1 MHAVMDRMGRIK
13 SRFLRALIEAVE
25 PDPTGGALRR
35 LRYGLPP
42 HWLRVLSR
50 DIFGLVEADATLD
63 LDSGIELLLAIERV
77 LSGGSGAVMVRA
89 SGALAARVLARS
101 PGLVVPGDLVRTL
114 QHLRAPFEQPFV
126 DVELGFSVQ
135 GTAIG
140 FVLETE
146 LPGQPSAARWL
157 GWAGLGY
164 AQAAASFSGHAV
176 SQFRFETKL
185 AADLARITGRRT
197 NTGLVELPASRPPAA
212 ASDAQGRAIRRRT
225 PPTNAAARV
234 DQILSRVPS
243 GSLRGARD
251 SEAPSAPRSHEPR
264 ASQPPQSAS
273 APGSGTR
280 LAVRETSSPPARKSV
295 R

>member
-1 MHAVMDRMGRIK
+1 MDHMGRIK
-13 SRFLRALIEAVE
+13 SRFLRALIETAE
-25 PDPTGGALRR
+25 PEQTGGALAR
-35 LRYGLPP
+35 LRHALPP

-50 DIFGLVEADATLD
+50 DIFGLVAPDATLD

-101 PGLVVPGDLVRTL
+101 PGLVVAGDLVRTL

-126 DVELGFSVQ
+126 DAEVGFSVRAT
-135 GTAIG
+135 GFG
-140 FVLETE
+140 FVFETE
-146 LPGQPSAARWL
+146 LPGQSSAARWL

-164 AQAAASFSGHAV
+164 VQAAASFSGHHT
-176 SQFRFETKL
+176 SQFRFETRL

-197 NTGLVELPASRPPAA
+197 HTGLVDLRASRPPAA
-212 ASDAQGRAIRRRT
+212 ASDAPARSIRRRT

-234 DQILSRVPS
+234 DQILGRVPGGS
-243 GSLRGARD
+243 VRGSLESDAGSAARAAD
-251 SEAPSAPRSHEPR
+251 SRPSQPAPSR
-264 ASQPPQSAS
+264 
-273 APGSGTR
+273 SGTR
-280 LAVRETSSPPARKSV
+280 PAVREASRPAKKSA

>member
-1 MHAVMDRMGRIK
+1 MHAVMEPMGRIK
-13 SRFLRALIEAVE
+13 SRFLRALIEAME
-25 PDPTGGALRR
+25 ADPTGGALRR
-35 LRYGLPP
+35 LRYALPP

-114 QHLRAPFEQPFV
+114 QHLRAPFEQPFL
-126 DVELGFSVQ
+126 DVQVGFSVH

-157 GWAGLGY
+157 GWAALGY
-164 AQAAASFSGHAV
+164 AQAAAGFSGHV
-176 SQFRFETKL
+176 ISQFRFETKL

-197 NTGLVELPASRPPAA
+197 NTGLVELPTSRPPAA
-212 ASDAQGRAIRRRT
+212 ASDAQTRALRRRT

-243 GSLRGARD
+243 TSLRSPE
-251 SEAPSAPRSHEPR
+251 SEAPAAAGASEPR
-264 ASQPPQSAS
+264 ASQPPQSS
-273 APGSGTR
+273 SSPGSGTR

>member
-1 MHAVMDRMGRIK
+1 MEHMGRIK
-13 SRFLRALIEAVE
+13 SRFLRALIESAE
-25 PDPTGGALRR
+25 PELGGGALTR
-35 LRYGLPP
+35 LQHGLPP

-50 DIFGLVEADATLD
+50 DIFALVASDATLD

-126 DVELGFSVQ
+126 DAELGFSVQ
-135 GTAIG
+135 ATGFG
-140 FVLETE
+140 FVFEME
-146 LPGQPSAARWL
+146 LPGHPSAARWL

-164 AQAAASFSGHAV
+164 AQAAASFSGHHT

-185 AADLARITGRRT
+185 AADLARITGRRSH
-197 NTGLVELPASRPPAA
+197 TGLVDLRASRPPAA
-212 ASDAQGRAIRRRT
+212 ASDAQGRIVRRRT

-234 DQILSRVPS
+234 DQILGRAPG
-243 GSLRGARD
+243 GSFRGALD
-251 SEAPSAPRSHEPR
+251 SEAPSAPRAAESRP
-264 ASQPPQSAS
+264 SQPPAHSGS
-273 APGSGTR
+273 GSGTR
-280 LAVRETSSPPARKSV
+280 PAVRETSRPARKSV